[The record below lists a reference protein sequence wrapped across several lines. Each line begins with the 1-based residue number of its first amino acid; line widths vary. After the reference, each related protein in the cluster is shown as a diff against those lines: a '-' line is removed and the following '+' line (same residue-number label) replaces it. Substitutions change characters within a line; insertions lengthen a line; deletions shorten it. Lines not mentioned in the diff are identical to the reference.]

1 MKLMYKDG
9 DDVAYK
15 VPFAKDRSV
24 IVRHNTKTG
33 ETWYS
38 SNRIEN
44 INLFE
49 RSEEYKKMMLFLKS
63 VYGSTST
70 LDDE

>member
-1 MKLMYKDG
+1 MELMYKDG
-9 DDVAYK
+9 DEMVYK
-15 VPFAKDRSV
+15 VVFAKDKSV

-38 SNRIEN
+38 SEKIEN

-49 RSEEYKKMMLFLKS
+49 YSEEYKMIMLILIS
-63 VYGSTST
+63 NYESTYQT
-70 LDDE
+70 K

>member
-1 MKLMYKDG
+1 MELMYKDG
-9 DDVAYK
+9 DEMVYK
-15 VPFAKDRSV
+15 VVFAKDKSV

-38 SNRIEN
+38 SEKIEN

-49 RSEEYKKMMLFLKS
+49 YSEEYKMIMLILNS
-63 VYGSTST
+63 NYESTYQT
-70 LDDE
+70 K

>member
-9 DDVAYK
+9 DDVVYK
-15 VPFAKDRSV
+15 VPSAKDRSV
-24 IVRHNTKTG
+24 IVRHNAKTG

-38 SNRIEN
+38 SEKIEN

-49 RSEEYKKMMLFLKS
+49 YSEEYKMMMLILNS
-63 VYGSTST
+63 NYESTYQT
-70 LDDE
+70 K

>member
-9 DDVAYK
+9 DDMVYK
-15 VPFAKDRSV
+15 VVFAKDRSV
-24 IVRHNTKTG
+24 IVRFNTKTG

-38 SNRIEN
+38 SEKIEN

-49 RSEEYKKMMLFLKS
+49 YSEKYKMMMLILNS
-63 VYGSTST
+63 NYESTYQT
-70 LDDE
+70 K

>member
-1 MKLMYKDG
+1 MKLMYKYG
-9 DDVAYK
+9 DDVVYN

-38 SNRIEN
+38 SEKIEN

-49 RSEEYKKMMLFLKS
+49 YSEEYKMMMLILNS
-63 VYGSTST
+63 NYESTYQT
-70 LDDE
+70 K

>member
-9 DDVAYK
+9 DDMVYK

-24 IVRHNTKTG
+24 IVRFNTQTG

-38 SNRIEN
+38 SEKIEN

-49 RSEEYKKMMLFLKS
+49 YSEEYKMMMLILNS
-63 VYGSTST
+63 NYESTYQT
-70 LDDE
+70 K

>member
-1 MKLMYKDG
+1 MELMYKDG
-9 DDVAYK
+9 DEMVYK
-15 VPFAKDRSV
+15 VVFAKDKSV

-38 SNRIEN
+38 SEKIEN

-49 RSEEYKKMMLFLKS
+49 YSEEYKMIMLILNSNYKS
-63 VYGSTST
+63 TYQTK
-70 LDDE
+70 

>member
-1 MKLMYKDG
+1 MAMKLMYKDG
-9 DDVAYK
+9 DDIVYK

-24 IVRHNTKTG
+24 IVRFNTKTG

-38 SNRIEN
+38 SEKIEN

-49 RSEEYKKMMLFLKS
+49 YSEEYKMMMLILNS
-63 VYGSTST
+63 NYESTYQT
-70 LDDE
+70 K